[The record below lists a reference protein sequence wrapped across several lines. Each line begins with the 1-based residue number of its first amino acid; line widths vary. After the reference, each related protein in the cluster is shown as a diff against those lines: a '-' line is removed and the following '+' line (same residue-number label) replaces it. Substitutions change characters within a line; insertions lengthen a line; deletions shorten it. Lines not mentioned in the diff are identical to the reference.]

1 MEEKKLIS
9 TGGII
14 FDLVITVLFGIYM
27 TYVCSHHTPP
37 LAKESTRLIVGA
49 FAALP
54 ITGIFWLSLNLAR
67 LTIVDMLRQR
77 KKN

>member
-14 FDLVITVLFGIYM
+14 FDLVITILFGIYM
-27 TYVCSHHTPP
+27 TWICGHHTPP

-54 ITGIFWLSLNLAR
+54 ITGIFWLSLNLLR
-67 LTIVDMLRQR
+67 LTMVDMLRRR
-77 KKN
+77 KKD